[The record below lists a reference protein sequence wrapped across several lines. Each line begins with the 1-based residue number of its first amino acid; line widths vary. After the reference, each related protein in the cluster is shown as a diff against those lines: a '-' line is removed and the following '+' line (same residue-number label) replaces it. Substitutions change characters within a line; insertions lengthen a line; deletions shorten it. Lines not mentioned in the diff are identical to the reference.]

1 MSGDN
6 HSHDDIK
13 KHIPLYLKV
22 GGALFVLTIVTV
34 AVGLT
39 HIESLALAIIL
50 GMAIASVK
58 GGLVAAVY
66 MHLLGEKKIILY
78 TLALTILFFI
88 FAVVIPVITVEDAV
102 GTKSAPYVKVNSA
115 HYGHEGHAH
124 EGEEAHGEAAHEE
137 HAEEGDAPAAEE
149 AHAEEAPAESH

>member
-22 GGALFVLTIVTV
+22 GGALFVLTVVTV
-34 AVGLT
+34 VVGLT
-39 HIESLALAIIL
+39 HIESVALAVIL

-58 GGLVAAVY
+58 GGLVAAIY
-66 MHLLGEKKIILY
+66 MHLLGEKKVILY
-78 TLALTILFFI
+78 TLALTIFFFMVAI
-88 FAVVIPVITVEDAV
+88 ALPVLTDLDRA

-115 HYGHEGHAH
+115 HYGHEGHGH
-124 EGEEAHGEAAHEE
+124 EGEEAHDEAAHDE
-137 HAEEGDAPAAEE
+137 PAAEE
-149 AHAEEAPAESH
+149 AHTEEAPAESH

>member
-22 GGALFVLTIVTV
+22 GVALFVLTVVTV
-34 AVGLT
+34 VVGLT
-39 HIESLALAIIL
+39 HIESVALAVIL

-58 GGLVAAVY
+58 GGLVAAIY
-66 MHLLGEKKIILY
+66 MHLLGEKKVILY
-78 TLALTILFFI
+78 TLALTVFFFI
-88 FAVVIPVITVEDAV
+88 VAIALPVLTDLDKA

-115 HYGHEGHAH
+115 HYGHEGHGH
-124 EGEEAHGEAAHEE
+124 EGDEEAHDEAAH
-137 HAEEGDAPAAEE
+137 DAPAAEE
-149 AHAEEAPAESH
+149 AHAEDAPAESH